1 MASMKKLDIVYWSD
15 YACPYCYIGEKRLES
30 VLKDMKIDDMVNLKM
45 KSFELNPN
53 ASSKVESKTDVRF
66 ALKYGMSIEGARR
79 QIDQISKLGR
89 DEGIDF
95 RYADT
100 LYTNMLDAHR
110 LTKLAESKG
119 KDVDKVIY
127 LLFDAYF
134 TKNLVLSD
142 RSVLIKIGKE
152 VGLEEKEIIEMLDS
166 DKFKDKIRKD
176 ESEAYKMGVQ
186 GVPFFVINDKFR
198 IYGCQS
204 KNGMKKVLM
213 NALDDQLETSGSG
226 MFCGPN
232 GCH

>member
-1 MASMKKLDIVYWSD
+1 MKKLDIVYWSD

-30 VLKDMKIDDMVNLKM
+30 VLKDMKIDDMVTLKM
-45 KSFELNPN
+45 KSFELDPEADN
-53 ASSKVESKTDVRF
+53 KVVSRTDERF
-66 ALKYGMSIEGARR
+66 ARKYGLSLNGARNK
-79 QIDQISKLGR
+79 IEHISKLGR

-100 LYTNMLDAHR
+100 LYTNMFDAHR

-119 KDVDKVIY
+119 KDVDKIIF

-166 DKFKDKIRKD
+166 DQFTDEVRKD
-176 ESEAYKMGVQ
+176 ESEAIKMRIH
-186 GVPFFVINDKFR
+186 GVPFFVINDEYT
-198 IYGCQS
+198 IYGCPS
-204 KNGMKKVLM
+204 KEDMKDTIM
-213 NALDDQLETSGSG
+213 EALDDQLAKSGTG
-226 MFCGPN
+226 MICGPD

>member
-1 MASMKKLDIVYWSD
+1 MKKLDIVYWSD

-166 DKFKDKIRKD
+166 DKFKDEIRKD

>member
-166 DKFKDKIRKD
+166 DQFTDEVRKD

>member
-166 DKFKDKIRKD
+166 DKFKDEIRKD

>member
-127 LLFDAYF
+127 LLFDGYF

-166 DKFKDKIRKD
+166 DKFKDEIRKD